1 MQLNKLNLNLK
12 EGEAK
17 EAFVQNL
24 NLINQHNNNP
34 EENSSFVLGV
44 NQFSD
49 IPNSEF
55 VQTRLG
61 FVPQN
66 FTEENRKRDI
76 GTDDPSTITT
86 PPPSWVDWR
95 TQGYVTPV
103 KLQRCGDC
111 WAFSGVGALEG
122 SYYRATG
129 KLVSFA
135 SQ

>member
-1 MQLNKLNLNLK
+1 
-12 EGEAK
+12 
-17 EAFVQNL
+17 
-24 NLINQHNNNP
+24 LINQHNNNP
-34 EENSSFVLGV
+34 NENYSYVLGV

-76 GTDDPSTITT
+76 GTDDQSTSST
-86 PPPSWVDWR
+86 PSWVDWR

-103 KLQRCGDC
+103 ISQRCGDC
-111 WAFSGVGALEG
+111 WIHSALGALEG
-122 SYYRATG
+122 SYYKATG
-129 KLVSFA
+129 NLVSF
-135 SQ
+135 SPQKLIDCTKNGK

>member
-12 EGEAK
+12 EEEAK

-55 VQTRLG
+55 VQTCLG

-76 GTDDPSTITT
+76 GTDDQSTSSKCMIGT
-86 PPPSWVDWR
+86 VVIR
-95 TQGYVTPV
+95 TM
-103 KLQRCGDC
+103 D
-111 WAFSGVGALEG
+111 
-122 SYYRATG
+122 
-129 KLVSFA
+129 
-135 SQ
+135 